1 MEFVLVL
8 AIILIFTK
16 IAGDLSVRLG
26 QPSVLGKLIVGV
38 ILGPALLGWV
48 QPTDFIHHM
57 SEIGVLLLMF
67 IAGLETDLEQLKKNW
82 KSAFAVAVGGV
93 ILPFIGGYGSA
104 IAFGMTQAHAL
115 FFGLLFCATSVSISV
130 QTLKD
135 MNQLSSRE
143 GTTILGAAVVD
154 DVLVVVLLAVMMS
167 LLGAGAGD
175 VSIGLLIGKKAL
187 FFVIIAFAGWWLVP
201 RIMKWMAPLR
211 VTETVITAGLIICFA
226 FSYFA
231 EWMGVA
237 GIIGA
242 FAAGIAISQTNFKH
256 EVETKLEPIAYSI
269 FVPVFFVSIG
279 LNVTF
284 DGVGSQIL
292 LIVVISVIAII
303 TKWIGGGVG
312 ARLTG
317 FDRSSSMA
325 IGAGMISR
333 GEVALIIAS
342 TGLTSGLLDPEY
354 FTSVVIMVIITT
366 LVTPPLLKL
375 TFARKKGETRVEQGI
390 EDAHLNG

>member
-82 KSAFAVAVGGV
+82 KAAFAVAVGGV

-104 IAFGMTQAHAL
+104 MAFGMTQAHAL

-167 LLGAGAGD
+167 LLGTGAD
-175 VSIGLLIGKKAL
+175 EVSIGLLIGKKAL
-187 FFVIIAFAGWWLVP
+187 FFVVIAFAGWWLVP
-201 RIMKWMAPLR
+201 RVMKWMAPLR

-292 LIVVISVIAII
+292 LIVIISLIAII

-354 FTSVVIMVIITT
+354 FTSVVIMVIVTT
-366 LVTPPLLKL
+366 LVTPPLLKI
-375 TFARKKGETRVEQGI
+375 TFARKKGEARVEQGI